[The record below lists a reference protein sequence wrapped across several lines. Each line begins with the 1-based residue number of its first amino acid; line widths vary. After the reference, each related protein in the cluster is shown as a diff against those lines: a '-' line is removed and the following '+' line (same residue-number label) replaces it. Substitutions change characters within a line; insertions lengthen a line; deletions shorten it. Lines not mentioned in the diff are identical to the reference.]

1 MKKII
6 SLLLVLVLAF
16 SFVSCLNEGTS
27 DDDNETTK
35 KKTEDVVISRGT
47 IVGTKYKNDCMG
59 LEFTRPSSWVYA
71 TDEEIALAIGVGAEM
86 LGSDKFQDALNN
98 STAIYDMMVIDKLTN
113 ANIIVGY
120 ENLKR
125 SLSSN
130 ITEEQYIEMVKKQ
143 FSGVTSITV
152 TFPSGTSK
160 VKLGETTFTRV
171 VCKTTANGV
180 TITQV
185 YYVHKIGHYMGMI
198 IVSIPSGFT
207 VEEIEAM
214 FS

>member
-1 MKKII
+1 
-6 SLLLVLVLAF
+6 
-16 SFVSCLNEGTS
+16 
-27 DDDNETTK
+27 
-35 KKTEDVVISRGT
+35 
-47 IVGTKYKNDCMG
+47 
-59 LEFTRPSSWVYA
+59 
-71 TDEEIALAIGVGAEM
+71 
-86 LGSDKFQDALNN
+86 
-98 STAIYDMMVIDKLTN
+98 MMVIDKLTN

-152 TFPSGTSK
+152 TFPSGTDK

-171 VCKTTANGV
+171 VCETTTSGV
-180 TITQV
+180 TMTQA

-198 IVSIPSGFT
+198 IVSIPSGYT